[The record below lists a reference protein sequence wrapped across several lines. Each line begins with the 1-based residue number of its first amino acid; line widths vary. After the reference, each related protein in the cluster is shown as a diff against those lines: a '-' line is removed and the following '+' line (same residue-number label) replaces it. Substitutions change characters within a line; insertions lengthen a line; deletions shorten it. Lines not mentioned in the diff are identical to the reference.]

1 MPRVRTFLV
10 ASALGA
16 AASYFFDAE
25 RGAARR
31 AKARD
36 QLDSVLRRGRRN
48 ALRTAMQIEDRAR
61 GRLAQVQHAGDER
74 DNDDLTVL
82 DRVESEVFGRRGF
95 PKDRINADVVDGRL
109 TLRGQLDSEDQI
121 RTVVAAAEGVPGV
134 VEVVTLLH
142 LPGTP
147 APNKAEAREAR

>member
-1 MPRVRTFLV
+1 MPKVRTFLV

-16 AASYFFDAE
+16 AASYFFDPE
-25 RGAARR
+25 RGAGRR
-31 AKARD
+31 AQARD
-36 QLDSVLRRGRRN
+36 QLNSVLNRGRRN
-48 ALRTAMQIEDRAR
+48 AQRTAMQIEDRAR
-61 GRLAQVQHAGDER
+61 GRLAQVQHARDER

-95 PKDRINADVVDGRL
+95 PKDRINADVVEGRL
-109 TLRGQLDSEDQI
+109 TLRGQLDSEEQI
-121 RTVVAAAEGVPGV
+121 RAVVAAAEGVPGV

>member
-82 DRVESEVFGRRGF
+82 DRVESEVFGRHGF

-121 RTVVAAAEGVPGV
+121 QAVVAAAEGVPGV

>member
-121 RTVVAAAEGVPGV
+121 RAVVAAAEGVPGV